1 MNDSG
6 IKDKIKKF
14 YGNFYD
20 MKWDQNENKYVKKDK
35 NFLTASSR
43 FFINVINIIEIIIV
57 LLQFIINK
65 RGFILIIPFA
75 LCFLSLIFLN
85 LLSDSLKKKAEVISL
100 LLFVGAIISYFGII

>member
-1 MNDSG
+1 MNGSG
-6 IKDKIKKF
+6 IKDKIKKI

-20 MKWDQNENKYVKKDK
+20 MKWDQNENKYIKKDK

-43 FFINVINIIEIIIV
+43 FFINVISIIEIILI
-57 LLQFIINK
+57 LLQLIINK
-65 RGFILIIPFA
+65 KGLLLLIPFA

-100 LLFVGAIISYFGII
+100 LLFVGAIISYFVII